1 MAEMGEAEMEIDS
14 SLFDEDRRA
23 VEAECPCCES
33 ETPDIDLHL
42 RFFKNCGNF
51 HLMKK
56 ALEATKVELKEEREK
71 FAREQVMLAKSSK
84 FIAQRHKKREMELQ
98 GLLDKAKEDLE
109 SQMLSH
115 KKREMELQELLD
127 KAEKDLEAARREKAK
142 AAKAK
147 KKKKRA
153 SSSSS
158 ESEDGEQ
165 RKKTKTREK
174 KKLRAATRKKVKQLS
189 FLYFWINTVDIKS
202 WIMIWTM
209 IVL

>member
-1 MAEMGEAEMEIDS
+1 MAEMSMEIDS

-23 VEAECPCCES
+23 VEAECPCCQSES
-33 ETPDIDLHL
+33 PDIDLHL
-42 RFFKNCGNF
+42 RFFTNCGRF
-51 HLMKK
+51 HLMKN

-142 AAKAK
+142 AAKV
-147 KKKKRA
+147 KKKRA
-153 SSSSS
+153 CSSSS
-158 ESEDGEQ
+158 ESEDGEP
-165 RKKTKTREK
+165 RKKAKTREK
-174 KKLRAATRKKVKQLS
+174 KKLRAATRKKVKQL
-189 FLYFWINTVDIKS
+189 FF
-202 WIMIWTM
+202 
-209 IVL
+209 VLLDQHI